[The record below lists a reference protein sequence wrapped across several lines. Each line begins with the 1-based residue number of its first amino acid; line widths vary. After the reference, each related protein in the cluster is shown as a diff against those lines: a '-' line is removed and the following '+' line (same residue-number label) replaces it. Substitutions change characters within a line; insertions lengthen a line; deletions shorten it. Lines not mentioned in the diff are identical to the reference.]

1 MCHEARPSPACRF
14 EWPAVPNLTI
24 SPSIGHISAGS
35 VKDITVTFRS
45 SAPAQLK
52 AQAVVMKG
60 TELRYPG
67 GVAAVADWDN
77 RRVEGAAGPEAEPK
91 VELVTGKGAEVLQR
105 LLKVSYVRSGP
116 RCYESCLSQSMGTE
130 VLQHLVTAC
139 ELTASERSAWR
150 HCQPWV
156 THLEL
161 LAAATPACTGEIY
174 CVCLLFW
181 KQLVLEAAAPLN
193 SRWVLFGN
201 GRHC

>member
-1 MCHEARPSPACRF
+1 MCQEARPSPACRF

-67 GVAAVADWDN
+67 GSAAVADWDN

-105 LLKVSYVRSGP
+105 LLKVSYVRFGP
-116 RCYESCLSQSMGTE
+116 RCYEFM
-130 VLQHLVTAC
+130 LVT
-139 ELTASERSAWR
+139 E
-150 HCQPWV
+150 H
-156 THLEL
+156 
-161 LAAATPACTGEIY
+161 GD
-174 CVCLLFW
+174 
-181 KQLVLEAAAPLN
+181 
-193 SRWVLFGN
+193 
-201 GRHC
+201 